1 MSRDPVYW
9 QTQWVGAMENMPWYL
24 VRTKD
29 GHDIKQG
36 QKTLVRILLGYKH
49 TDPQGRNCAAQHFD
63 SAAIRGSKPKDPQKA
78 KLLQMLAG
86 PYGTTLVRAI
96 AIQRGIDL
104 KRYKK
109 WP

>member
-1 MSRDPVYW
+1 
-9 QTQWVGAMENMPWYL
+9 MENMPWYEQKFL
-24 VRTKD
+24 MNYSNGSSFHGVERR
-29 GHDIKQG
+29 GR
-36 QKTLVRILLGYKH
+36 KTLVRILLGYKH

-78 KLLQMLAG
+78 RLLEMLAG
-86 PYGTTLVRAI
+86 PHGATFVRAI

-109 WP
+109 WPK